1 MSRDDRRNDF
11 ADVGNTPKT
20 TMCLLIIDMIN
31 EFRFPE
37 AQHMFPEV
45 LSVAEQI
52 AQLKVRMKAAALPTI
67 HINDNF
73 GQWRSNLPQLV
84 KKCLSKRCRGR
95 AIVQRLQPDE
105 NDYIVL
111 KPRHSGFFG
120 TPLELLL
127 TFVGARRL
135 IITGIATDS
144 CVLYTAADAYMREY
158 ELIVPRDCV
167 TTVNTKAHGH
177 ALQHMQTM
185 LKANTCRSSAV
196 SVI

>member
-1 MSRDDRRNDF
+1 MSRDEIRKDF
-11 ADVGNTPKT
+11 ADDGTPKA

-31 EFRFPE
+31 EFSFPE

-45 LSVAEQI
+45 LSVAERI
-52 AQLKVRMKAAALPTI
+52 TALKIRMKAAALPI
-67 HINDNF
+67 IYVNDNF

-84 KKCLSKRCRGR
+84 KKCLSEQCRGR
-95 AIVQRLQPDE
+95 AIVERLQPDE

-111 KPRHSGFFG
+111 KPRHSGFFC

-144 CVLYTAADAYMREY
+144 CVLYTAADAYMRDY
-158 ELIVPRDCV
+158 ELIVPGDCV
-167 TTVNTKAHGH
+167 TAVNAEAHGH
-177 ALQHMQTM
+177 ALHHMQTM
-185 LKANTCRSSAV
+185 LKANTRHSSAL
-196 SVI
+196 SVV

>member
-11 ADVGNTPKT
+11 ADDGKTPKG

-31 EFRFPE
+31 EFTFPE
-37 AQHMFPEV
+37 APHLFPEV

-52 AQLKVRMKAAALPTI
+52 AELKVRMKAAALPI
-67 HINDNF
+67 IYINDNF

-84 KKCLSKRCRGR
+84 QQCLSERCRGR
-95 AIVQRLQPDE
+95 AVVQRLQPDD

-111 KPRHSGFFG
+111 KPRHSGFYG

-127 TFVGARRL
+127 TFLGARRL

-144 CVLYTAADAYMREY
+144 CVLYTAADAYMRDY
-158 ELIVPRDCV
+158 DLIVPRDCV
-167 TTVNTKAHGH
+167 TAVNAEAHGH
-177 ALQHMQTM
+177 SLHHMQTM
-185 LKANTCRSSAV
+185 LKANTGPSSAL
-196 SVI
+196 SVT